1 MKNKNKVK
9 MFLRAIFTNLGQATT
24 DNGMVI
30 YWEGDGELEVG
41 TKVYQEVSDV
51 DEIDYEE
58 FPTGEYI
65 VNGVTVTVEGGVV
78 TNVATKEEEEIEQ
91 SIIENEEVKNEFE
104 NLEAEHEEL
113 ADETTEQ
120 VPEVE
125 NPTNTGEESD
135 TEAIVKI
142 RKEINEL
149 FALYRELLDK
159 VDKIVET
166 PVELSADVRIKEAP
180 VEKKSKAMIMASYLG
195 K

>member
-41 TKVYQEVSDV
+41 TKVYQEVYDV

-113 ADETTEQ
+113 ADETAEQ

>member
-113 ADETTEQ
+113 ADETAEQ

-135 TEAIVKI
+135 TEAIVEI